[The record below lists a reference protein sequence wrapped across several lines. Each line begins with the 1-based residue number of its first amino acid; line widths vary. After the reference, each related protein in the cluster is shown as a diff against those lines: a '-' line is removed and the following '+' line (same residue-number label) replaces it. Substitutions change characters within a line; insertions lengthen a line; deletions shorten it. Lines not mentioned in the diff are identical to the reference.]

1 MRRAIAVLLV
11 LSLGSL
17 PAAPTRADALPTLL
31 VWSEG
36 PGAQELARSLGDAAR
51 ACGRFELLGS
61 RDLVRALPAALR
73 QRFATGHYD
82 LRDPEEAEAVREAGH
97 ADVLLVV
104 GPLPEEPGGRAFR
117 VRLFERARGLALTR
131 RVPAALGAEAFWD
144 GVEPPRRAGDT
155 RPASRCGSGTDRPSC
170 GPAWYW
176 AAAGVVVLGV
186 LLAGF
191 AAQAQSDGGSARFPR

>member
-1 MRRAIAVLLV
+1 MRRAIAILLV
-11 LSLGSL
+11 LSLASL
-17 PAAPTRADALPTLL
+17 PAAPARADALPTLL

-61 RDLVRALPAALR
+61 RDLVRTLPAALR

-82 LRDPEEAEAVREAGH
+82 LRDAEEAEAVRRAGQ

-104 GPLPEEPGGRAFR
+104 GPLPEEPGSRSYR
-117 VRLFERARGLALTR
+117 VRLFERSRGLVLTR
-131 RVPAALGAEAFWD
+131 RVPSSLQAEVFWD
-144 GVEPPRRAGDT
+144 GVEPPRRPRGT
-155 RPASRCGSGTDRPSC
+155 PPGPRCGAGADRPSC

-191 AAQAQSDGGSARFPR
+191 AAQAQNDGGSARFPR